1 MQRKEYSMSNWIH
14 IPGFPSPEEQDSL
27 KFYVLTNLPYSTR
40 ITIYLLLIAVG
51 FAIQF
56 ITMNPWF
63 GAVFLICATILSLV
77 RGIDSH
83 KKLTGFKNDKNWT
96 TVDMERINE
105 IRKLDDSISKWDKD
119 AFDITNGLGIFAFI
133 FCIFGL
139 IIISKIMMS
148 NPGYYQTGKILMT
161 DTIIVLVPIWFN
173 GTREVFKQKKLRI
186 KIDIIQR
193 MEEYFGAI
201 KKEGEH
207 FKPALL
213 LARNSKGKSIPKDA
227 RFNISFDG
235 MPAEFYGV
243 QAQININVVEG
254 ADYPYFYCVIPAK
267 SGFGLQEFVY
277 KIPKGK
283 SVGSDRVIV
292 EFQQDEEAEV
302 IVIRQNTTKTSGYH
316 TKIDSC
322 KNILN
327 IALNGARIILEAKGN

>member
-1 MQRKEYSMSNWIH
+1 MSNWIH
-14 IPGFPSPEEQDSL
+14 IPGFPSPEKQDNL
-27 KFYVLTNLPYSTR
+27 RFYVLKNLPYSTR
-40 ITIYLLLIAVG
+40 IVIYLLLIAFG
-51 FAIQF
+51 FFIQF
-56 ITMNPWF
+56 ITMNAWL

-119 AFDITNGLGIFAFI
+119 AFDITNGLGIFAFM
-133 FCIFGL
+133 FCIL
-139 IIISKIMMS
+139 SLLIISKNMMS
-148 NPGYYQTGKILMT
+148 NPGYYKVGKILMT
-161 DTIIVLVPIWFN
+161 DTIVLLVPIWFN

-186 KIDIIQR
+186 KADIIQR

-213 LARNSKGKSIPKDA
+213 LARNSRGKCIPKDA

-235 MPAEFYGV
+235 MPADFYGV

-254 ADYPYFYCVIPAK
+254 ANYPYFYCVIPAK
-267 SGFGLQEFVY
+267 TGFGLREFVN
-277 KIPKGK
+277 KIPQSKN
-283 SVGSDRVIV
+283 VILERVIV

-302 IVIRQNTTKTSGYH
+302 IVIRQHTTKTSGYH
-316 TKIDSC
+316 TKINNC